1 MDAGETLLPYGM
13 QRMPDGAWLF
23 FNRQYKPAGV
33 VDQGAWEAWD
43 DPRHKLVLKGLGPAT
58 LAKLDCSGRGGAGD
72 RIYFYDDASSPAL
85 SEANMKAYLAKL
97 RIVMGLRVVITP
109 GRRT

>member
-1 MDAGETLLPYGM
+1 
-13 QRMPDGAWLF
+13 
-23 FNRQYKPAGV
+23 V

-72 RIYFYDDASSPAL
+72 RIYF
-85 SEANMKAYLAKL
+85 
-97 RIVMGLRVVITP
+97 
-109 GRRT
+109 